1 MDLAGPGYGTQLRG
15 LDSFK
20 NIWLWVVLAGIAILF
35 LASSSDVPSG
45 WNPVEQAIMEIAA
58 PVQKLMTEATGAVTR
73 LWEGYFF
80 FVGLREENLRLRQQ
94 VEELSMD
101 TNRYKEMAS
110 AYERLT
116 HLLEFRESLPGKV
129 VASRVIG
136 RDPTGWFKSI
146 IIDKG
151 RSAGI
156 RLNMPVFHAFG
167 VVGRVVA
174 VSGNYSKVLLI
185 IDQNSSVDSL
195 IQSTRE
201 RGILKGFSAD
211 ACRLDYVT
219 RPTSARPG
227 DTVVTSGFG
236 GVFPKGLPLGEI
248 VSITEAPGSLF
259 NDINVRPLVDFSK
272 LEEVL
277 VVMGEVTSTEQ

>member
-1 MDLAGPGYGTQLRG
+1 MRG
-15 LDSFK
+15 LESLK
-20 NIWLWVVLAGIAILF
+20 NLWLWVVLAGIAILI
-35 LASSSDVPSG
+35 LASSSDVPSS
-45 WNPVEQAIMEIAA
+45 WNPVEQAIIEITA
-58 PVQKLMTEATGAVTR
+58 PVQKVMTEATAAVTR

-80 FVGLREENLRLRQQ
+80 FVGLREENLRLREQ
-94 VEELSMD
+94 VEKLSMD
-101 TNRYKEMAS
+101 NNRYKEILS

-136 RDPTGWFKSI
+136 RDPTGWFESI

-156 RLNMPVFHAFG
+156 RLNMPVVHSFG
-167 VVGRVVA
+167 VVGRVVS
-174 VSGNYSKVLLI
+174 VSWNYSKVLLI
-185 IDQNSSVDSL
+185 IDQNSSVDCL

-201 RGILKGFSAD
+201 RGMFKGVSAD
-211 ACRLDYVT
+211 RCRLDYVT
-219 RPTSARPG
+219 RSTTAQPG
-227 DTVVTSGFG
+227 DKVVTSGLG

-248 VSITEAPGSLF
+248 VSIAEMPGGLF
-259 NDINVRPLVDFSK
+259 KEIQVQPAVDFSK

-277 VVMGEVTSTEQ
+277 VVMGESSSTEQH